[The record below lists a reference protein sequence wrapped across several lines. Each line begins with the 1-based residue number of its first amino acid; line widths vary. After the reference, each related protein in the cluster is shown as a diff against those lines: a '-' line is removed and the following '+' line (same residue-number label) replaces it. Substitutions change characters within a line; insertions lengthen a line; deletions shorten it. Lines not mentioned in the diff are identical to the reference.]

1 MLKEKSN
8 DRLIFGSKRK
18 EGVLIQEGVQEYTNQ
33 SPYLIL
39 SDLSVYN
46 WDDSTCEYYFWKRV
60 LEERVGNCMKVHEDK
75 KGSCEF
81 MYGFDEASVY

>member
-1 MLKEKSN
+1 MLGIRQINWIMLKEKSN

-18 EGVLIQEGVQEYTNQ
+18 GGVLILEGVQEYTNQ

-46 WDDSTCEYYFWKRV
+46 
-60 LEERVGNCMKVHEDK
+60 
-75 KGSCEF
+75 
-81 MYGFDEASVY
+81 

>member
-1 MLKEKSN
+1 MLGIRQINWIMLKEKSN

-46 WDDSTCEYYFWKRV
+46 
-60 LEERVGNCMKVHEDK
+60 
-75 KGSCEF
+75 
-81 MYGFDEASVY
+81 